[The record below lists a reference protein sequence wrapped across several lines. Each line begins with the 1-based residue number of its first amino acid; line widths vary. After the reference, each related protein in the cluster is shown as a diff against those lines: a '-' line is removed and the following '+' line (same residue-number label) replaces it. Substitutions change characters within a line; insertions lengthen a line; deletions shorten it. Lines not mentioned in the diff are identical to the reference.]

1 MNVIIVMSATLLYCV
16 TKSNINAI
24 FVCLNLRAQTLID
37 QDSRQVGE
45 LAEKTTDN

>member
-1 MNVIIVMSATLLYCV
+1 MNAIIVTSAILLYCV

-24 FVCLNLRAQTLID
+24 FVRLNLRAQTLFD
-37 QDSRQVGE
+37 EDSRQVRE